1 MIELTAG
8 HKCDLATTYSYW
20 CAPIMSQMDA
30 ARWPATPSRGA
41 NWKHW
46 DLCTIGLKKLEL
58 WSYDCVRPEIL
69 LLEQK
74 LSYEGRSGP
83 QETSELAE

>member
-1 MIELTAG
+1 
-8 HKCDLATTYSYW
+8 
-20 CAPIMSQMDA
+20 MSQVDA
-30 ARWPATPSRGA
+30 ARWPATLSRDA

-46 DLCTIGLKKLEL
+46 NLCAIGLRKLEL
-58 WSYDCVRPEIL
+58 WSYDCVSLEIL